1 MRDSLIELQKNRYKW
16 ADEARNDFLK
26 RFQMYDIEEGIPDS
40 EAVVLSV
47 YGPTQVGKTTLILN
61 LLGVKKEA
69 INELS
74 TFLRGKRD
82 LGKSAT
88 VTVMR
93 YQISDTEEYVLTLPG
108 ESATVIHTSDMLE
121 KSLAELREKVE
132 QGQHNEIAPVLLELP
147 KSKFVQSNIMLE
159 LLDLP
164 GIESADEREAGH
176 VERCIKYWIPRS
188 HVCLIVNSASDLTFL
203 RDIELSHLKY
213 WYEYPDSFYVVL
225 TRAFSPDSVRKRLQ
239 RNDIL
244 DAKQLKNYYDRELT
258 DILGFTTETIYPIE
272 IGHSLERLQS
282 FEQELASKVLAE
294 LKEKINYIDGQS
306 VSFNYLTR
314 YYEKVI
320 RESEEEIA
328 FLDEKLSLKKTKM
341 REHQNRLAAL
351 DYKNKEK
358 DYADKEI
365 LKVLEEVNKNFSLF
379 FTDLSRHGTWEQ
391 QIDKSVKQLQSHM
404 SKKSLNNGFLELKDS
419 FEEQINNRILRMNKL
434 LEKLNRENVT
444 LDTRWKIKVSVSI
457 DFDMWDESKFDKYV
471 FEKSYMKQMEVMK
484 ERLLNLT
491 MDSCESLY
499 KEADEIYKSFH
510 THYKK
515 LKEEQDLKPRLL
527 ERQKRTSNQRIK
539 RIEREIFE
547 DEIRL
552 SNIQSSWK
560 EERDHARTYM
570 NYFVK
575 HFNIRKEDLY
585 RQAVNGNT
593 KERYMAGI
601 YLLLLERDFKH
612 IIETLG

>member
-1 MRDSLIELQKNRYKW
+1 
-16 ADEARNDFLK
+16 
-26 RFQMYDIEEGIPDS
+26 MYDIEEGIPDS
-40 EAVVLSV
+40 EAVVISV

-61 LLGVKKEA
+61 LLGVKEEA

-74 TFLRGKRD
+74 MFLRGKRD

-121 KSLAELREKVE
+121 ESLAELREKVE
-132 QGQHNEIAPVLLELP
+132 QGQHNEIAPVLLGLP
-147 KSKFVQSNIMLE
+147 KSKFAQSNVTLE

-164 GIESADEREAGH
+164 GIESADEREVGH

-239 RNDIL
+239 TKEIL
-244 DAKQLKNYYDRELT
+244 DAIELKNYYDREIT
-258 DILGFTTETIYPIE
+258 DILGFTTEMIYPIE
-272 IGHSLERLQS
+272 IGHSLECLQP
-282 FEQELASKVLAE
+282 FEQKLAGKVMDE
-294 LKEKINYIDGQS
+294 LKENINCINRQS
-306 VSFNYLTR
+306 ISFNYLTR

-328 FLDEKLSLKKTKM
+328 FLEQELNLKRTKISEHKKRQNTLDCANEEKN
-341 REHQNRLAAL
+341 H
-351 DYKNKEK
+351 
-358 DYADKEI
+358 ADKE
-365 LKVLEEVNKNFSLF
+365 LLEVLEEVNKNFSPF
-379 FTDLSRHGTWEQ
+379 FTDLWRHGTWEH
-391 QIDKSVKQLQSHM
+391 QIDKSVRQLQSHM

-419 FEEQINNRILRMNKL
+419 FEEQINNRILKMNKS
-434 LEKLNRENVT
+434 LEKLNREVAS
-444 LDTRWKIKVSVSI
+444 LDKNLKISAPVSI
-457 DFDMWDESKFDKYV
+457 DFDMWDESKVDRYISKKNYR
-471 FEKSYMKQMEVMK
+471 KQIEVMK

-491 MDSCESLY
+491 IDSCESLY
-499 KEADEIYKSFH
+499 KEADKIYSSLH
-510 THYKK
+510 AHYKK
-515 LKEEQDLKPRLL
+515 LKEEQDLKRRFL

-552 SNIQSSWK
+552 SKIQSSWQ

-601 YLLLLERDFKH
+601 YLLLLERDFNH